1 MGYDLNTIQHIQQ
14 FNSDSRVMRLQRLFK
29 NSSIL
34 EIVGIERNETRHSK
48 FIRWVFKM
56 PEINTKSRYSP
67 IMHLLDILVR
77 RDYEQNPNKQIV
89 PTDFGNSIINRNTS
103 ISIIDVQPEYQT
115 EGLKFKNK
123 KGVAKSGL
131 IDIYITALISSEE
144 NQKVLH
150 ICIENKLYTDE
161 HDSQTTKYYAYMTGG
176 NDLDKDKDKIE
187 FDKGTYKCPTKQGD
201 IVLFAFLSPTPEC
214 IMKDKAVLDK
224 KCECKKYIHINYQ
237 DIVNE
242 ILTPLVEDEAT
253 PDSAKKKI
261 DQYISTLSIPGDE
274 ALENKNNKDDETL
287 SKTVMASG
295 KEMLILANDIYKDY
309 KELFIKAVFDSNYSS
324 FKTGYKDFLT
334 NLMTTVSHSTDDD
347 QDFLYS
353 KLMVLRLNGKKNN
366 YLVMHDETYHVYGQ
380 KEFAVNFAKLYC
392 KKMAENSVLDVKMLN
407 GVFKTVKGPTA
418 DAPLFVTPPIYNP
431 KKTNLYD
438 EVYDDGKGLKIY
450 FANNIWGTGEYL
462 PKLEDFIKQHCSK
475 EYIIIQS
482 PER

>member
-150 ICIENKLYTDE
+150 ICIENKL
-161 HDSQTTKYYAYMTGG
+161 
-176 NDLDKDKDKIE
+176 
-187 FDKGTYKCPTKQGD
+187 
-201 IVLFAFLSPTPEC
+201 
-214 IMKDKAVLDK
+214 
-224 KCECKKYIHINYQ
+224 
-237 DIVNE
+237 
-242 ILTPLVEDEAT
+242 
-253 PDSAKKKI
+253 
-261 DQYISTLSIPGDE
+261 
-274 ALENKNNKDDETL
+274 
-287 SKTVMASG
+287 
-295 KEMLILANDIYKDY
+295 
-309 KELFIKAVFDSNYSS
+309 
-324 FKTGYKDFLT
+324 
-334 NLMTTVSHSTDDD
+334 
-347 QDFLYS
+347 
-353 KLMVLRLNGKKNN
+353 
-366 YLVMHDETYHVYGQ
+366 
-380 KEFAVNFAKLYC
+380 
-392 KKMAENSVLDVKMLN
+392 
-407 GVFKTVKGPTA
+407 
-418 DAPLFVTPPIYNP
+418 
-431 KKTNLYD
+431 
-438 EVYDDGKGLKIY
+438 
-450 FANNIWGTGEYL
+450 
-462 PKLEDFIKQHCSK
+462 
-475 EYIIIQS
+475 
-482 PER
+482 